1 MILRQEKT
9 KGFSLIELV
18 IVVSLLSLLAT
29 ITVPHFQYYLKK
41 KQQAECDQIAYQIR
55 QLFVEY
61 ILEGAYQPGY
71 SYPLKTKFVDESE
84 NLENDFQVTDFVYFT
99 GVVLRGLNWRY
110 QSDYKMSTVYHE
122 ETKKAI
128 VKVDVKYLEGMQI
141 QYTFELTEALVGDY
155 DTAILLSF
163 IYYDS
168 NGCQKELFIQ

>member
-61 ILEGAYQPGY
+61 ILE
-71 SYPLKTKFVDESE
+71 
-84 NLENDFQVTDFVYFT
+84 
-99 GVVLRGLNWRY
+99 
-110 QSDYKMSTVYHE
+110 
-122 ETKKAI
+122 
-128 VKVDVKYLEGMQI
+128 
-141 QYTFELTEALVGDY
+141 
-155 DTAILLSF
+155 
-163 IYYDS
+163 
-168 NGCQKELFIQ
+168 